1 MGYAKRLRCERPD
14 MLRKV
19 ALLLGVAV
27 LCPTLSF
34 AQGRRGTAGGRARG
48 TGAPVQMDE
57 RTVLD
62 LFSAI
67 LNLSD
72 SQQQQLHAAFDAAV
86 KTAAPISTQMEN
98 NNVAIFEAVKA
109 GKSDDQVKT
118 LVEQQA
124 SLSSQMLM
132 LQAQTFSKTWA
143 VLSSDQKARFD
154 DLLYD
159 DIGQFLANAKLSA
172 SPGPGLCPNTRRAV
186 DRRKYATLCCVRETG
201 SALECGT
208 TRCCD
213 FSRSS
218 QYAWL

>member
-1 MGYAKRLRCERPD
+1 

-109 GKSDDQVKT
+109 GKSDDQVET

-124 SLSSQMLM
+124 SLSSQ
-132 LQAQTFSKTWA
+132 
-143 VLSSDQKARFD
+143 
-154 DLLYD
+154 
-159 DIGQFLANAKLSA
+159 
-172 SPGPGLCPNTRRAV
+172 
-186 DRRKYATLCCVRETG
+186 
-201 SALECGT
+201 
-208 TRCCD
+208 
-213 FSRSS
+213 
-218 QYAWL
+218 

>member
-1 MGYAKRLRCERPD
+1 

-19 ALLLGVAV
+19 ALLLAIAV

-72 SQQQQLHAAFDAAV
+72 SQQQQLHTAFDVAV
-86 KTAAPISTQMEN
+86 KTAAPISTQLEN
-98 NNVAIFEAVKA
+98 NNAAIFEAMKA
-109 GKSDDQVKT
+109 GKSDDQIKA

-124 SLSSQMLM
+124 SLSSQMLT

-159 DIGQFLANAKLSA
+159 DIGQFLANAKMSV
-172 SPGPGLCPNTRRAV
+172 SPGPASAPTPGGL
-186 DRRKYATLCCVRETG
+186 
-201 SALECGT
+201 
-208 TRCCD
+208 
-213 FSRSS
+213 
-218 QYAWL
+218 

>member
-1 MGYAKRLRCERPD
+1 
-14 MLRKV
+14 
-19 ALLLGVAV
+19 LLLGVAV

-34 AQGRRGTAGGRARG
+34 AQGRRGTGGGRVRG

-98 NNVAIFEAVKA
+98 NNEAIFEAVKA

-118 LVEQQA
+118 LAQQQA
-124 SLSSQMLM
+124 SLSSQMLT

-154 DLLYD
+154 DLMYD
-159 DIGQFLANAKLSA
+159 DIGQFLSNAKLSA
-172 SPGPGLCPNTRRAV
+172 SPGPASTPTAGGP
-186 DRRKYATLCCVRETG
+186 
-201 SALECGT
+201 
-208 TRCCD
+208 
-213 FSRSS
+213 
-218 QYAWL
+218 

>member
-1 MGYAKRLRCERPD
+1 MRRAAPACRLQARESVKRLPYGYDD

-19 ALLLGVAV
+19 AVLLAIAV

-34 AQGRRGTAGGRARG
+34 AQGRRGTGGGRVRG

-98 NNVAIFEAVKA
+98 SNEAIFEAVKA

-118 LVEQQA
+118 LAQQQA
-124 SLSSQMLM
+124 SLSSQMLT

-154 DLLYD
+154 DLMYD
-159 DIGQFLANAKLSA
+159 DIGQFLSNAKLSA
-172 SPGPGLCPNTRRAV
+172 SPGPASTPTAGGP
-186 DRRKYATLCCVRETG
+186 
-201 SALECGT
+201 
-208 TRCCD
+208 
-213 FSRSS
+213 
-218 QYAWL
+218 